1 MFTLF
6 LIYRDLKNFLIH
18 LNGSK
23 NQKKKKKK
31 NKEKKKKKNRF

>member
-23 NQKKKKKK
+23 NQKKKRKKTKKKEKK
-31 NKEKKKKKNRF
+31 NKLK